1 MATILFRPQWS
12 NVFIS
17 TDLLV
22 RHHTNGL
29 VQDYGTSIAN
39 TVELL
44 QSCSEPYKCAPILQ
58 PEMTVVENVCMS
70 VRISLHG

>member
-1 MATILFRPQWS
+1 MATILFRPQWN
-12 NVFIS
+12 NVFIC

-22 RHHTNGL
+22 WLHTNGL

-39 TVELL
+39 VVELL
-44 QSCSEPYKCAPILQ
+44 QSCSESYECAPILQ
-58 PEMTVVENVCMS
+58 TEMTVVENVCMS